1 MNPNLLDLIVLGLGI
16 LNYAFIILF
25 IFYLLKIDYFNPIV
39 KSFVNL
45 YKPIAKISIFPN
57 QLYTI
62 FLIAIGLKFFSFY
75 ILYSDQYDSSV
86 LGLISIID
94 TVNTSVRILFFSII
108 GSVILSW
115 VAPNIPNP
123 MLKIIDEIST
133 KLLEPIRKFIPSAG
147 GLDFSPIFALILI
160 RQIEILLASL
170 IRTLV

>member
-1 MNPNLLDLIVLGLGI
+1 MNPNLLDLSVLGLGI

-25 IFYLLKIDYFNPIV
+25 IFNLLKIDYFNPIV

-115 VAPNIPNP
+115 VAPNNPNP

-160 RQIEILLASL
+160 RQIEILLASI